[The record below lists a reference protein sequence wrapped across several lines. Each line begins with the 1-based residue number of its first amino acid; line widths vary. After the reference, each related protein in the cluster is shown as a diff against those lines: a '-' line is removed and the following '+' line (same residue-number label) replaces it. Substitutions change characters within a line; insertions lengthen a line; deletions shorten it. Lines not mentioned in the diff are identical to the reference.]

1 MLKKIIDLKI
11 VWTTTVWPKW
21 QIVIPK
27 EVRDT
32 LDIKP
37 WDNMVVLMKNWKY
50 MWLVKNDDIWDLMKY
65 VTSEWVELPCSE

>member
-11 VWTTTVWPKW
+11 IWTTTVGPKW

-32 LDIKP
+32 LWIKP
-37 WDNMVVLMKNWKY
+37 GDNMVVLMKNWKY
-50 MWLVKNDDIWDLMKY
+50 MGLVKNDDIWDLMKY
-65 VTSEWVELPCSE
+65 VTSEWVKLPCEK

>member
-1 MLKKIIDLKI
+1 MLKKMIDLKVI
-11 VWTTTVWPKW
+11 WTTTVWPKW
-21 QIVIPK
+21 QVVIPK

-32 LDIKP
+32 LWIKP

-65 VTSEWVELPCSE
+65 VTSEWIELPCEK